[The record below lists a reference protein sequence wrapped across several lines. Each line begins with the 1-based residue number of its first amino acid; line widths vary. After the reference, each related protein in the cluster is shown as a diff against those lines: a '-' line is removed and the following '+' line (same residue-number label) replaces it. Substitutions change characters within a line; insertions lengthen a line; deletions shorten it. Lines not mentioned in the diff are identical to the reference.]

1 MKIAKKIVTLFLALV
16 LCFNIGNINVKAA
29 GASVTIALS
38 ASTVSIGGSVTA
50 TVTVSGSD
58 VSQYDIYV
66 TYNSSVL
73 QFSSGSGAA
82 QANGS
87 GGTIRLVGGTG
98 STSLNFTAIANGS
111 CYISTSGS
119 EVYNIN
125 YEQVSITHAGANV
138 TVATADTTESPATTE
153 AGGEDSTTEE
163 EEEDTRSSN
172 CNLSDLQVSPGTL
185 EPKFQAATTSYF
197 VQLEEDAT
205 SIIVSAPAEDENA
218 SVSVSGGDSLQ
229 KGENI
234 VKVTVTAENGAVKI
248 YNIRVAVG
256 EILEDAEVTIDGKT
270 YRFVND
276 ATDLEVPERFS
287 ATTIQYQEW
296 ELMAYESPNK
306 KIVLVCLYDED
317 YEYVWFV
324 YNQDTENFIPYYEYS
339 SSFNRYIILPVPAGI
354 PIPEGYV
361 EAELSLKGNE
371 LAAYRSVNVADED
384 IYLVYAMNIDGDEGF
399 YLYDAK
405 EDAFMRYVPEQSV
418 AAEPETATAV
428 DATPLDAVDDND
440 TDTGFFTQ
448 EMLFYIMCG
457 IGALCLLFLILTIVF
472 AVKRKHMKQELEQA
486 EDMIAHLTVEK
497 ENAVKSAVKPVETPV
512 ESPMLDIRDTT
523 PKEREGHIDVIPIVK
538 AEPARDIVKENAR
551 EEKQSAYD
559 AFEKQSELINNK
571 IKEDYDIS
579 LDSAFADVPSETA
592 SELKQGETAIDADK
606 KEDSVEI
613 QHAGNAGQKAVM
625 QDIDHADDRAAAQD
639 ADHAEDKTVTQDTDH
654 AEDKTATQD
663 TDYAEDKTA
672 IQDADHAE
680 IKTETQDA
688 DSQTGEK

>member
-1 MKIAKKIVTLFLALV
+1 MKIAKKIVTLFLALA
-16 LCFNIGNINVKAA
+16 LCLNIGNINVKAA

-73 QFSSGSGAA
+73 QFVSGSGAA

-138 TVATADTTESPATTE
+138 TVETADSTENPATTE
-153 AGGEDSTTEE
+153 EEGQDSTT

-172 CNLSDLQVSPGTL
+172 CNLASLQVSPGTL
-185 EPKFQAATTSYF
+185 DPKFSAGGTSYF

-205 SIIVSAPAEDENA
+205 SIIVSAAAEDEKA
-218 SVSVSGGDSLQ
+218 SVSVSGGDNLQ

-234 VKVTVTAENGAVKI
+234 VKITVTAENGAVKI

-270 YRFVND
+270 YRFIND

-287 ATTIQYQEW
+287 ATTIQYQDW
-296 ELMAYESPNK
+296 EVMAYESPNK
-306 KIVLVCLYDED
+306 KIILVCLCDED
-317 YEYVWFV
+317 FEYAWFV
-324 YNQDTENFIPYYEYS
+324 YEQDTESFIPYYEYS
-339 SSFNRYIILPVPAGI
+339 SSFNRYIMLPVPAGI

-361 EAELSLKGNE
+361 ETELSLKGNK
-371 LAAYRSVNVADED
+371 LAAYQSVNVADED

-405 EDAFMRYVPEQSV
+405 EDAFMRYMPEQPV
-418 AAEPETATAV
+418 VWEPETATAA
-428 DATPLDAVDDND
+428 DATPMDAVEDD
-440 TDTGFFTQ
+440 DTGFFTR
-448 EMLFYIMCG
+448 EILLYIMCG
-457 IGALCLLFLILTIVF
+457 IGVLCLFLLILTIVF
-472 AVKRKHMKQELEQA
+472 AVKRRNLRQELEQA
-486 EDMIAHLTVEK
+486 EDMIAHLTGDEGKTVEK
-497 ENAVKSAVKPVETPV
+497 GIEDNQEKNEDSEDSLEEKMMMSPEALN
-512 ESPMLDIRDTT
+512 ESPMMNIKDTT
-523 PKEREGHIDVIPIVK
+523 PKTRDGHIDIIPVIKPESDDVGTMREISATETEIKTENEVK
-538 AEPARDIVKENAR
+538 SETAH
-551 EEKQSAYD
+551 EEKKSAYD

-579 LDSAFADVPSETA
+579 LDSAFADETTEA
-592 SELKQGETAIDADK
+592 AEDK
-606 KEDSVEI
+606 S
-613 QHAGNAGQKAVM
+613 
-625 QDIDHADDRAAAQD
+625 AAQD
-639 ADHAEDKTVTQDTDH
+639 T
-654 AEDKTATQD
+654 
-663 TDYAEDKTA
+663 
-672 IQDADHAE
+672 
-680 IKTETQDA
+680 
-688 DSQTGEK
+688 DSQTDEK

>member
-73 QFSSGSGAA
+73 QFVSGSGAA

-87 GGTIRLVGGTG
+87 GGTIRLVGGNG

-138 TVATADTTESPATTE
+138 TVATADSTEEPATTE
-153 AGGEDSTTEE
+153 TGGQDSTTE

-172 CNLSDLQVSPGTL
+172 CNLSSLQVSPGTL
-185 EPKFQAATTSYF
+185 DPKFQAATTSYF

-205 SIIVSAPAEDENA
+205 SIIVSAVSEDEKA
-218 SVSVSGGDSLQ
+218 SVSVSGGDNLQ

-234 VKVTVTAENGAVKI
+234 VKITVTAENGAVKI

-296 ELMAYESPNK
+296 EIMAYESPNK

-317 YEYVWFV
+317 FEYVWFV
-324 YNQDTENFIPYYEYS
+324 YDQDTETFIPYCEYS

-361 EAELSLKGNE
+361 ETELSLKGNRIT
-371 LAAYRSVNVADED
+371 AYRSDNVADED

-405 EDAFMRYVPEQSV
+405 EDAFMRYVPEQPV
-418 AAEPETATAV
+418 VEEPETATAV
-428 DATPLDAVDDND
+428 DATPLDAVEDD
-440 TDTGFFTQ
+440 TDKGFFTQ

-472 AVKRKHMKQELEQA
+472 AVKRKHVKQELEQA
-486 EDMIAHLTVEK
+486 EDMIAHLTAEKESAEKQVEK
-497 ENAVKSAVKPVETPV
+497 HAELPI
-512 ESPMLDIRDTT
+512 ESPMVDIRDTT

-538 AEPARDIVKENAR
+538 TEPACDAVKENTR

-559 AFEKQSELINNK
+559 EFEKQSELINHK

-579 LDSAFADVPSETA
+579 LDSAFADEPSEA
-592 SELKQGETAIDADK
+592 APELKQDETAHSETKAA
-606 KEDSVEI
+606 EI
-613 QHAGNAGQKAVM
+613 
-625 QDIDHADDRAAAQD
+625 IS
-639 ADHAEDKTVTQDTDH
+639 EDKT
-654 AEDKTATQD
+654 EM
-663 TDYAEDKTA
+663 
-672 IQDADHAE
+672 
-680 IKTETQDA
+680 QDA
-688 DSQTGEK
+688 DSQTDEK

>member
-1 MKIAKKIVTLFLALV
+1 MKTAKKIITLFLALV
-16 LCFNIGNINVKAA
+16 LCFNIGNIDVKAA

-73 QFSSGSGAA
+73 QFVSGSGAA

-138 TVATADTTESPATTE
+138 TVATADTTESPTTTE
-153 AGGEDSTTEE
+153 TGGEGSTTE

-172 CNLSDLQVSPGTL
+172 CNLSSLQVSPGTL
-185 EPKFQAATTSYF
+185 DPKFQAATTSYF
-197 VQLEEDAT
+197 VQLEEDVT
-205 SIIVSAPAEDENA
+205 SIIVSAVAEDEKA
-218 SVSVSGGDSLQ
+218 SVSVSGGDNLQ

-248 YNIRVAVG
+248 YNIRIAVG

-296 ELMAYESPNK
+296 EILAYESPNK

-317 YEYVWFV
+317 FEYVWFV
-324 YNQDTENFIPYYEYS
+324 YDQETETFIPYYEYS

-361 EAELSLKGNE
+361 EAELSLKGNK

-384 IYLVYAMNIDGDEGF
+384 IYLIYAMNIDGDEGF

-405 EDAFMRYVPEQSV
+405 EDAFMRYVPEQPV
-418 AAEPETATAV
+418 AEEPETATAV
-428 DATPLDAVDDND
+428 DATPLDAVEDND

-472 AVKRKHMKQELEQA
+472 AVKRKHVKQELEQA
-486 EDMIAHLTVEK
+486 EDMIAHLTAEK
-497 ENAVKSAVKPVETPV
+497 ESAAKSVVKPVEVPV

-538 AEPARDIVKENAR
+538 TEPAYNTVQENAR
-551 EEKQSAYD
+551 AEKQSAYD
-559 AFEKQSELINNK
+559 EFEKQSELINHK

-579 LDSAFADVPSETA
+579 LDSAFADEPSEAA
-592 SELKQGETAIDADK
+592 SELKQGETAHKETKDAEKNPEENVSDKKETAIDAGK

-613 QHAGNAGQKAVM
+613 QHAGNAGEKAVM
-625 QDIDHADDRAAAQD
+625 QGMDN
-639 ADHAEDKTVTQDTDH
+639 

-663 TDYAEDKTA
+663 ANNAEV
-672 IQDADHAE
+672 
-680 IKTETQDA
+680 KTETRDAGNAEEKNVTQDVN
-688 DSQTGEK
+688 SQTDEK